1 MLAVRAK
8 SDGMEIEL
16 TEPIISGT
24 NLSVEDFEVQQY
36 HYVATKAYGG
46 PKMDVQVL
54 KVASTNLSEYR
65 RKIFVE
71 IEGIEEGKVVYIRIR
86 NPFISQERHSLWST
100 ETWYTMTKKPLN
112 QPGFKTTSTGIAH
125 NTLSEA

>member
-1 MLAVRAK
+1 
-8 SDGMEIEL
+8 
-16 TEPIISGT
+16 
-24 NLSVEDFEVQQY
+24 
-36 HYVATKAYGG
+36 
-46 PKMDVQVL
+46 MDVQVL
-54 KVASTNLSEYR
+54 KVASTNLSEDR

-100 ETWYTMTKKPLN
+100 ETWYTMTKKPVE
-112 QPGFKTTSTGIAH
+112 QPGFKTSNTGLTH